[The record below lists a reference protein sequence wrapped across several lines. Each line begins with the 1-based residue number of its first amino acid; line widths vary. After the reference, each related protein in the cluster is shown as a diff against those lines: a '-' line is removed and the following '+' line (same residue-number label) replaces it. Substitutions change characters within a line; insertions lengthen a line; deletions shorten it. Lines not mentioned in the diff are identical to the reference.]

1 MTARTI
7 HRVFLLLPLAGAAAG
22 AALPGG
28 VAAGGVEVAG
38 SGAGAGLGAGGV
50 SVGGAAGGV

>member
-1 MTARTI
+1 
-7 HRVFLLLPLAGAAAG
+7 LLLPLAGAAAG